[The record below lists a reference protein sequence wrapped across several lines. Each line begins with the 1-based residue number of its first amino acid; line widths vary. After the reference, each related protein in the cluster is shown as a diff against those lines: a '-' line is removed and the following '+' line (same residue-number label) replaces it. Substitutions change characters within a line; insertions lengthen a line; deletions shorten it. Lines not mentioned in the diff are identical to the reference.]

1 MKSFPNLL
9 TSISAISPTIDTFTA
24 LPKSLGSLLQVADFV
39 GPTTPLSAQPAS
51 PLVVPP
57 DHLQLPYLPALP
69 VTPTLE
75 TSASHTSYRRTDDYS
90 RAREYDKMG
99 EYTPNSDYDYQGMR
113 NQKNRL
119 N

>member
-1 MKSFPNLL
+1 MYCTTLPN
-9 TSISAISPTIDTFTA
+9 SIGP
-24 LPKSLGSLLQVADFV
+24 LPQVADFV

-57 DHLQLPYLPALP
+57 DHLQFPYLPALP
-69 VTPTLE
+69 VTPTME

-90 RAREYDKMG
+90 RAREYNEMG